1 MAVDKRGLIVEND
14 RLPKPSGGGKN
25 PSDQAQQNYTEI
37 GLGNDKGS
45 IKMGHIHKQGDVTAG
60 IGLFT
65 PDGEHQLSLDVDGK
79 REGWTVSTSPGAF
92 QVECG
97 SKMKESD
104 NSVIITAVNGDVSI
118 TATNGKIRLQGT
130 DIELTA
136 VGEGQTKGNIKLEAS
151 ESIINNSKKF
161 LVSAKNFYK
170 IASAQQAQVVA
181 NGTLELYGNVIKG
194 VTAAVQKKDVK
205 CSGFRKVFKDQ
216 NPDKKFAN
224 PSALAVEKQYQQD
237 LMDQ

>member
-1 MAVDKRGLIVEND
+1 MSVDKRGLIREND
-14 RLPKPSGGGKN
+14 RLAKPNGGKN
-25 PSDQAQQNYTEI
+25 PSDQAVQNYTEI

-45 IKMGHIHKQGDVTAG
+45 IKMGHVHKQGDVTAG
-60 IGLFT
+60 VGLYT
-65 PDGEHQLSLDVDGK
+65 PDGEHQLSLDIDGK
-79 REGWTVSTSPGAF
+79 RKGWTIATSPGAF
-92 QVECG
+92 QVESG
-97 SKMKESD
+97 SKMKEAE
-104 NSVIITAVNGDVSI
+104 NAVIITAVNGDVSI
-118 TATNGKIRLQGT
+118 VATNGKIRLQGT

-136 VGEGQTKGNIKLEAS
+136 VGEGQTKGNIKLEAT
-151 ESIINNSKKF
+151 ENVIVESKKF

-170 IASAQQAQVVA
+170 IASSQQAQIVA

-194 VTAAVQKKDVK
+194 VTAAVQSKDVK

-224 PSALAVEKQYQQD
+224 PSSRAIKKQYQQE